1 MAQVTVTPDEWHYV
15 AFDSGRIATVA
26 DKLLGEIG
34 LDVDLVIEVD
44 ETTPMGRVSTT
55 SLEPLTVS
63 VESGAFEDA
72 KRPRQLSEQA
82 VADVLG
88 RLLHRCSDRL
98 DPGFGEPPADTDLT
112 LQQSTAWDAY
122 AVGRCARLG
131 YPVQRQRRLYHFRN
145 RHGFNDV
152 ADLAFAR
159 LWDGEG
165 LTWADIEAVCAET
178 EAAKVATVG

>member
-1 MAQVTVTPDEWHYV
+1 MAQVTVTPEEWHYV

-34 LDVDLVIEVD
+34 LDVDLAIEVD

-88 RLLHRCSDRL
+88 GCCTAAVTAST
-98 DPGFGEPPADTDLT
+98 PA
-112 LQQSTAWDAY
+112 SASRPRRGAH
-122 AVGRCARLG
+122 APAVHGVGCVRVGRCARSATRCSASAG
-131 YPVQRQRRLYHFRN
+131 S
-145 RHGFNDV
+145 
-152 ADLAFAR
+152 
-159 LWDGEG
+159 
-165 LTWADIEAVCAET
+165 TT
-178 EAAKVATVG
+178 SATVTASATSPTAPSPASGTARA